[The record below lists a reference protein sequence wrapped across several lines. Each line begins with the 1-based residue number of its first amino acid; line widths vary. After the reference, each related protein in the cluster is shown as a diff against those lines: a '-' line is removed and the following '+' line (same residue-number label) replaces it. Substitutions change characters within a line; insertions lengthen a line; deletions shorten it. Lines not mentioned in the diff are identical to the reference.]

1 MRPGDETVVFAFTGM
16 NPTGSTSNGNGY
28 KSGNYLVALKPSP
41 GKWTFGIYQ
50 KAGLY
55 EEYNSNVGPSV
66 RFM

>member
-16 NPTGSTSNGNGY
+16 NPTGSTSNGIGY

-41 GKWTFGIYQ
+41 GEWTFGINQ

-55 EEYNSNVGPSV
+55 EK
-66 RFM
+66 